1 MLDLGN
7 QWEMDS
13 WTEYDWCL
21 FSIATTAVGFLC
33 KCSILF
39 SIFKVILKRPFIT
52 FCNASVVVYNE
63 TRFSET
69 VFSVLTLIIVELFID
84 KNRSSHSLKS
94 MNILNQQS
102 ETSARVSGTWKN
114 WFALNNQQQLTT
126 LYTVLIG
133 GWF

>member
-1 MLDLGN
+1 MPVL
-7 QWEMDS
+7 
-13 WTEYDWCL
+13 Y
-21 FSIATTAVGFLC
+21 I
-33 KCSILF
+33 
-39 SIFKVILKRPFIT
+39 
-52 FCNASVVVYNE
+52 NE

-69 VFSVLTLIIVELFID
+69 VFSVLTLIIDELFID

-126 LYTVLIG
+126 LYTVLIS

>member
-33 KCSILF
+33 KFSILF
-39 SIFKVILKRPFIT
+39 SILKRPFIT
-52 FCNASVVVYNE
+52 FCNASVVNNE
-63 TRFSET
+63 TRFSKT
-69 VFSVLTLIIVELFID
+69 VFSVITLIIDELFID

-102 ETSARVSGTWKN
+102 ETSTRVSRTWKN

>member
-13 WTEYDWCL
+13 WSEYDWCL

-39 SIFKVILKRPFIT
+39 SILKRPFIT
-52 FCNASVVVYNE
+52 FCNASVVYNE

-69 VFSVLTLIIVELFID
+69 VFSVLTLIIDELFID

>member
-33 KCSILF
+33 KFSILF
-39 SIFKVILKRPFIT
+39 SILKRPFIT
-52 FCNASVVVYNE
+52 FCNASVVNNE
-63 TRFSET
+63 TRFSKT
-69 VFSVLTLIIVELFID
+69 VFSVITLIIDELFID

-102 ETSARVSGTWKN
+102 ETSTRVSRTWKN

-133 GWF
+133 GWVLAH